1 MSKSATSV
9 LVFGIYLIVIG
20 LGFLFMPN
28 TVLGLFGLPTT
39 TEPWIRVVAMLLL
52 ILSYYYI
59 QTARNEDKAFF
70 RFTVHGRASVIVF
83 FLAFVLL
90 NIAPAALILFGVVD
104 LLAAIWTGLAL
115 RSESEPVFKFS

>member
-1 MSKSATSV
+1 MSKSAISV
-9 LVFGIYLIVIG
+9 FVFGIYLVVIG
-20 LGFLFMPN
+20 LGFLLIPN

-83 FLAFVLL
+83 FVAFVLL
-90 NIAPAALILFGVVD
+90 KIAPLTLLLFGVVD
-104 LLAAIWTGLAL
+104 LLAAIWTALAL
-115 RSESEPVFKFS
+115 RSEST

>member
-9 LVFGIYLIVIG
+9 LVFGIYLVVIG
-20 LGFLFMPN
+20 LGFLLMPH

-39 TEPWIRVVAMLLL
+39 SEPWIRVVAMLLL

-83 FLAFVLL
+83 FVAFVLL
-90 NIAPAALILFGVVD
+90 NIAPATLILFGVVD
-104 LLAAIWTGLAL
+104 LLAAVWTALAL
-115 RSESEPVFKFS
+115 RSESEPVSQY